1 MTNKNLFLI
10 ILSFLMMTVT
20 LRSQGFKAMAIVGL
34 NASQIDG
41 DNLYGFK
48 KLGLS
53 AGGRLSYTNVKT
65 VDYAIEMLYSQRG
78 SSVNY
83 FNNREEEKINLN
95 YLELPVIISLRDWY
109 QEKDGYY
116 KVRAEGGLSYGYLF
130 GAQATGFDV
139 TILRTHDIS
148 WLIGAGINFNKRIG
162 FSIRYTSSFMD
173 MFNDNPDKNTY
184 KSYFLTFRTEF
195 NF

>member
-1 MTNKNLFLI
+1 
-10 ILSFLMMTVT
+10 MTVT

-65 VDYAIEMLYSQRG
+65 VDYSIEMLYSQRG

-95 YLELPVIISLRDWY
+95 YLELPVIISLRDWF

-173 MFNDNPDKNTY
+173 MFNDTPDKNTY